1 MGVAFGV
8 SCMYRRGNG
17 VIMKKIIRPI
27 LAVGLC
33 LCTVLVF
40 GACSSSPKGGVSQL
54 TLSAE
59 EQIVAN
65 AGTDIFQKYQLE
77 KDSSYDVTFT
87 AYRNGLEQQKTIVS
101 KITATEE
108 NANLLLSAVNT
119 DGMNYSWS
127 LTTPQTE
134 KGKRERFD
142 VTTMSED
149 GVTVQISGV
158 GENGFTM
165 EPNTSYLLYYVAYK
179 KSNTSTSISEEPFKQ
194 WSTFTDKDALLKDF
208 DCVYLVTISLTPE
221 STTETASK

>member
-1 MGVAFGV
+1 M
-8 SCMYRRGNG
+8 
-17 VIMKKIIRPI
+17 
-27 LAVGLC
+27 
-33 LCTVLVF
+33 
-40 GACSSSPKGGVSQL
+40 

-87 AYRNGLEQQKTIVS
+87 AYRNGLEHQKTIVS

-134 KGKRERFD
+134 KGKRE
-142 VTTMSED
+142 
-149 GVTVQISGV
+149 TV
-158 GENGFTM
+158 
-165 EPNTSYLLYYVAYK
+165 
-179 KSNTSTSISEEPFKQ
+179 
-194 WSTFTDKDALLKDF
+194 
-208 DCVYLVTISLTPE
+208 
-221 STTETASK
+221 

>member
-1 MGVAFGV
+1 M
-8 SCMYRRGNG
+8 
-17 VIMKKIIRPI
+17 
-27 LAVGLC
+27 
-33 LCTVLVF
+33 
-40 GACSSSPKGGVSQL
+40 